1 MNVKISFITDIHI
14 GNPKINLPR
23 IVDSLHKYAYPE
35 LVKSQIILLGGDF
48 FDCMLNI
55 NSDAGVI
62 AIYII
67 DELIQMSL
75 ENKIYLRV
83 LRGTFSHDRYQNR
96 LFVDRARDIPE
107 MDGSP
112 LVRTVDKLEIERFK
126 KFNIDILFCPDDQP
140 QKDMTQAILD
150 TINANHIDKVDYMC
164 CHGYWEH
171 LLPPN
176 TPVKPHNCLDYQ
188 RLKNRVKYQIFNGHV
203 HSPGV
208 WNKVVSGGSFERFR
222 HAEEEDKG
230 FYVAD
235 LDTEAERSKLTFI
248 RNKRAVPFITL
259 DLGVHTT
266 SENAMAY
273 LERRVD
279 QTLCYYEDKNVP
291 IHIRIVGDGSSLVP
305 LIKDRYPSAI
315 LTEKRNSVQKQVD
328 VEFDS
333 SISDLPTITVENLPR
348 LIHDNVKDKH
358 PEMTQIRI
366 KEILDDTGV

>member
-1 MNVKISFITDIHI
+1 MNVKISFLTDIHI
-14 GNPKINLPR
+14 GNPKINLSR
-23 IVDSLHKYAYPE
+23 IVDSLHTYAYPE
-35 LVKSQIILLGGDF
+35 MLKSQIILLGGDF

-55 NSDAGVI
+55 NSDAGVM

-67 DELIQMSL
+67 DELISMSL

-96 LFVDRARDIPE
+96 LFVDRARNIPE
-107 MDGSP
+107 VDGVP

-126 KFNIDILFCPDDQP
+126 KYHIDILFCPDDQP
-140 QKDMTQAILD
+140 QKDMTQAIID

-188 RLKNRVKYQIFNGHV
+188 RIKDRVKYQIFNGHV

-222 HAEEEDKG
+222 HSEEEDKG
-230 FYVAD
+230 MYVAD
-235 LDTEAERSKLTFI
+235 LDTEAEKSKITFI
-248 RNKRAVPFITL
+248 RNKRSVPFITI

-266 SENAMAY
+266 PDNAMAY

-279 QTLCYYEDKNVP
+279 QCLFHYEDKNVP
-291 IHIRIVGDGSSLVP
+291 VHIRIVGDGSSLVP
-305 LIKDRYPSAI
+305 LIKDRYPSSI
-315 LTEKRNSVQKQVD
+315 ITEKKNSIQKQVD

-333 SISDLPTITVENLPR
+333 SITDLPTITVENLPK
-348 LIHDNVKDKH
+348 LIHDNVKEKH
-358 PEMTQIRI
+358 PEMTRERI